1 MNVTALSARRGAVSG
16 AAWMVA
22 AGAVFAAVNTLVQL
36 ATASA
41 GLPSPTVAF
50 LQYFI
55 ALIVTLPWV
64 LRSGLPSLRTRHFW
78 IHLFRVALAAAGVQL
93 WVAGLAWPVP
103 IWAAIALIMTSPFF
117 VTLGAG
123 LFLGEK
129 VTPLRWLAV
138 IVGFAGALIILDPWS
153 DVFALA
159 SLLPL
164 AAAALWAGSSLCLKR
179 VVGEEGA
186 GPSTAWLLLLLA
198 PINLALALPFG
209 IPKTAGF
216 AMSDAILI
224 VVIAGVLTALAQ
236 GFLALAY
243 ARADAAYVQPFDMV
257 KLPLNVL
264 AGFVVFGWMPPGN
277 LWLGAF
283 LIVGAS
289 LYLMAQESRE
299 KQTSV

>member
-1 MNVTALSARRGAVSG
+1 MSAAIIGAQRGAISG

-22 AGAVFAAVNTLVQL
+22 AGAVFAAVNTLIQV

-55 ALIVTLPWV
+55 ALVVTLPWV
-64 LRSGLPSLRTRHFW
+64 LRSGLPSLRTRYFW
-78 IHLFRVALAAAGVQL
+78 LHLLRVGLAAAGVQL

-123 LFLGEK
+123 LFLGER

-153 DVFALA
+153 DVFAMA

-164 AAAALWAGSSLCLKR
+164 GAAALWAGSSLCLKR

-209 IPKTAGF
+209 IPEPVAF
-216 AMSDAILI
+216 AMGDAVL
-224 VVIAGVLTALAQ
+224 VVVVAGVLTALAQ

-264 AGFVVFGWMPPGN
+264 AGFLVFGWMPPGN
-277 LWLGAF
+277 LWLGAI

-299 KQTSV
+299 APAAG